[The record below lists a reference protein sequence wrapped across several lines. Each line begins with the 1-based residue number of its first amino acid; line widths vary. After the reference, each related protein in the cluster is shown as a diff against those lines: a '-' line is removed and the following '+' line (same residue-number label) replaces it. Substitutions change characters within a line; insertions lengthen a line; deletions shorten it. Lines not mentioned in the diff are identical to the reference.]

1 MPTNNNKEERIK
13 KMLEDGKPWNTIM
26 KELHVGPHTIKKVK
40 EANTS
45 VARSKRSEAFE
56 MFERKLTLYEVSLKL
71 DISSAEVKTHH
82 LEYLE
87 LKGQDELIHFL
98 RDKNISNLIP
108 IAREIKARN
117 LTPEQIEIGLK
128 LSISVR
134 QLENKR
140 REVSDS
146 VRLERKN
153 YAQLCEERSTTEDQ
167 IDKLMK
173 QKGRLLENTELLQ
186 ARLTVFRLAIEK
198 LRNSKE
204 LTNLQE
210 IVKNIAKSFL
220 DDNKILLAV
229 ASSAI
234 CRTIAAIP
242 QSLALFSDPAS
253 REILASFFLDPGPPG
268 NQIWISK
275 IANSIFEESIAVLMK
290 GILLGTINTLGDKKF
305 ETEFEKVKAEMSQF
319 MILRKHHPLISSM
332 FEN

>member
-1 MPTNNNKEERIK
+1 MPSEKEERIK
-13 KMLEDGKPWNTIM
+13 RMLRQEKTWDTIM
-26 KELHVGPHTIKKVK
+26 KELHVGPRRIKKAQ
-40 EANTS
+40 EAII
-45 VARSKRSEAFE
+45 RSEVFE
-56 MFERKLTLYEVSLKL
+56 LLENNCPLHKVSSKL
-71 DISSAEVKTHH
+71 DISSDKLKKYQ

-87 LKGQDELIHFL
+87 LKGQDKLVSL
-98 RDKNISNLIP
+98 LKDKDISNLIP

-117 LTPEQIEIGLK
+117 LTPEQIEIGLN

-140 REVSDS
+140 RELSDS
-146 VRLERKN
+146 ISLERKK
-153 YAQLCEERSTTEDQ
+153 YAQLCEQRSTMEDQ

-198 LRNSKE
+198 LRNSNE
-204 LTNLQE
+204 ITNLQE
-210 IVKNIAKSFL
+210 IVQNIARSLL

-234 CRTIAAIP
+234 CRTIAANP
-242 QSLALFSDPAS
+242 QCMTLFSDPAAT
-253 REILASFFLDPGPPG
+253 ETLAFFILDPGPPG

-275 IANSIFEESIAVLMK
+275 TANSIIEANIVILMN
-290 GILLGTINTLGDKKF
+290 GILLGTINVLGDKKF
-305 ETEFEKVKAEMSQF
+305 ETEFEKVKAEMAQF

>member
-1 MPTNNNKEERIK
+1 
-13 KMLEDGKPWNTIM
+13 
-26 KELHVGPHTIKKVK
+26 VGPGRVKKAQ
-40 EANTS
+40 EAII
-45 VARSKRSEAFE
+45 RSEVFE
-56 MFERKLTLYEVSLKL
+56 LLENNCPLHEVSSKL
-71 DISSAEVKTHH
+71 DISSDKVKKYQ

-87 LKGQDELIHFL
+87 LKGQDKLVSL
-98 RDKNISNLIP
+98 LKDKDISNLIP

-117 LTPEQIEIGLK
+117 LTPEQIEIGLN

-140 REVSDS
+140 RELSDS
-146 VRLERKN
+146 ISLERKK
-153 YAQLCEERSTTEDQ
+153 YAQLCEQRSTTEDQ

-198 LRNSKE
+198 LRNSNE
-204 LTNLQE
+204 ITNLQE
-210 IVKNIAKSFL
+210 IVQNIARSLL
-220 DDNKILLAV
+220 DDNKILLAA

-234 CRTIAAIP
+234 CRTIAANP
-242 QSLALFSDPAS
+242 QCMTLFSDPAAT
-253 REILASFFLDPGPPG
+253 ETLAFFILDPGPPG

-275 IANSIFEESIAVLMK
+275 TANSIIEANIVILMN

>member
-1 MPTNNNKEERIK
+1 MPSEKGECIKRMLKERK
-13 KMLEDGKPWNTIM
+13 TWNTIM
-26 KELHVGPHTIKKVK
+26 KEHHVGPSTISKVK
-40 EANTS
+40 DAMT
-45 VARSKRSEAFE
+45 RSEVFE
-56 MFERKLTLYEVSLKL
+56 MLERNCPLHEVCSKL
-71 DISSAEVKTHH
+71 DISSDKVKKYQ

-87 LKGQDELIHFL
+87 LKGQDKLVSL
-98 RDKNISNLIP
+98 LKDKDISNLIP

-146 VRLERKN
+146 ISLERKK

-167 IDKLMK
+167 IYKLMK

-198 LRNSKE
+198 LRNSKDI
-204 LTNLQE
+204 TNLQE
-210 IVKNIAKSFL
+210 IVKNIATSLL

-234 CRTIAAIP
+234 CRTIAANP
-242 QSLALFSDPAS
+242 QCLTLFSDPAAT
-253 REILASFFLDPGPPG
+253 ETLAFFFLDPGSPG
-268 NQIWISK
+268 NEIWISK
-275 IANSIFEESIAVLMK
+275 TANSIIEANIVILMN
-290 GILLGTINTLGDKKF
+290 GILLGTINALGDKKF
-305 ETEFEKVKAEMSQF
+305 ETYFEKVQAEMAQF
-319 MILRKHHPLISSM
+319 VILRKHLPLISSM

>member
-1 MPTNNNKEERIK
+1 MLSEKAEHIK
-13 KMLEDGKPWNTIM
+13 RMLEQDKTWNAIM
-26 KELHVGPHTIKKVK
+26 KDLHVGPHTIKKVQ
-40 EANTS
+40 EAII
-45 VARSKRSEAFE
+45 RSKVFE
-56 MFERKLTLYEVSLKL
+56 MLERNYTLAQICSKL
-71 DISSAEVKTHH
+71 DVPSANVKKYQ

-87 LKGQDELIHFL
+87 LKGQHEIVCLL
-98 RDKNISNLIP
+98 KDKDISNLIP

-146 VRLERKN
+146 ISLERKK

-198 LRNSKE
+198 LRNSKDI
-204 LTNLQE
+204 TNLQE
-210 IVKNIAKSFL
+210 IVKNIATSLL

-234 CRTIAAIP
+234 CRTIAANP
-242 QSLALFSDPAS
+242 QCMTLFSDPAAT
-253 REILASFFLDPGPPG
+253 ETLAFFFLDPGSPG
-268 NQIWISK
+268 NEIWISK
-275 IANSIFEESIAVLMK
+275 TANSIIEANIVILMN
-290 GILLGTINTLGDKKF
+290 GILLGTINALGDKKF
-305 ETEFEKVKAEMSQF
+305 ETYFEKVQAEMAQF
-319 MILRKHHPLISSM
+319 MILRKHHPLISRM

>member
-1 MPTNNNKEERIK
+1 MLSEKSERIK
-13 KMLEDGKPWNTIM
+13 KMLEEGTYTWNAIM
-26 KELHVGPHTIKKVK
+26 RELHVGPHTIRKVRD
-40 EANTS
+40 AIT
-45 VARSKRSEAFE
+45 RSKVVE
-56 MFERKLTLYEVSLKL
+56 MLERNCSLAQIYSKL
-71 DISSAEVKTHH
+71 DISSDKVKKYQ

-87 LKGQDELIHFL
+87 LKGRDELVHL
-98 RDKNISNLIP
+98 LNDRDIENLVP
-108 IAREIKARN
+108 IAREMKARKR
-117 LTPEQIEIGLK
+117 TPEQIETVLK

-134 QLENKR
+134 ELEDKS
-140 REVSDS
+140 RELSDS
-146 VRLERKN
+146 IRLERNK
-153 YAQLCEERSTTEDQ
+153 YVQLCREKSMMENQ
-167 IDKLMK
+167 LDKLIK
-173 QKGRLLENTELLQ
+173 QKGRLAEETGILESSLKVYQ
-186 ARLTVFRLAIEK
+186 LAIDK

-204 LTNLQE
+204 ITNLEE

-242 QSLALFSDPAS
+242 QSLALFSDPAA
-253 REILASFFLDPGPPG
+253 RETLASFFLDPGPPG
-268 NQIWISK
+268 NQIWIYK